1 MEKTNAEAYNEQRW
15 WVLQRIR
22 ALRKVIAE
30 DQRRRLIELHFQELL
45 GLPPKP
51 KKPELV

>member
-1 MEKTNAEAYNEQRW
+1 MKWTKEDIYNERRW
-15 WVLQRIR
+15 EVLHRIR

-30 DQRRRLIELHFQELL
+30 DQRRRLLELHFQALL
-45 GLPPKP
+45 NLPPKP